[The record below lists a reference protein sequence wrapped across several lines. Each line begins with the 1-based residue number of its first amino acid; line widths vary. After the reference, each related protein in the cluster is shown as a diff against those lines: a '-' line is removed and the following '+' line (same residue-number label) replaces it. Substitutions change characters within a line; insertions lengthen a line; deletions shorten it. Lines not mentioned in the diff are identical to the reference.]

1 MKWLPRQFPR
11 RRSVPDVRDS
21 DGNGPIL
28 VHALDGFLGAGS
40 AARIASDQLRT
51 GQGRVV
57 HTFDIDTLFDY
68 RARRPTIS
76 FREDHYAGYDD
87 PSLEIVLE
95 HDNIGTPYLL
105 LAGPEPDFQ
114 WERFIAETHDVIRD
128 LDVPL
133 TLGLGA
139 VPMGVPHTRPSMIT
153 AHGTNPELVDRQ
165 NLWSAQVTV
174 PSSAQALLELR
185 LGEWGHDAAG
195 YVVHVPHYL
204 AQIDYPP
211 AALALIDALVDRTGL
226 SLDVDALR
234 ARQGEAVA
242 EIEQQIEEQ
251 GGAGLLSGLEEQY
264 DAFTRGAA
272 ESLLASDEELP
283 SGDELADQFE
293 QFLARQR
300 KNDQG

>member
-1 MKWLPRQFPR
+1 
-11 RRSVPDVRDS
+11 
-21 DGNGPIL
+21 
-28 VHALDGFLGAGS
+28 
-40 AARIASDQLRT
+40 
-51 GQGRVV
+51 
-57 HTFDIDTLFDY
+57 
-68 RARRPTIS
+68 
-76 FREDHYAGYDD
+76 
-87 PSLEIVLE
+87 
-95 HDNIGTPYLL
+95 
-105 LAGPEPDFQ
+105 
-114 WERFIAETHDVIRD
+114 
-128 LDVPL
+128 
-133 TLGLGA
+133 
-139 VPMGVPHTRPSMIT
+139 MIT
-153 AHGTNPELVDRQ
+153 AHGTRPELVDRQ

-226 SLDVDALR
+226 SIDVERLR
-234 ARQGEAVA
+234 ARQGDALK

-251 GGAGLLSGLEEQY
+251 GGTGLLGGLEEQY

-272 ESLLASDEELP
+272 QSLLAHDEELP